1 MPIRNKSTRIQ
12 DKNRAYQNI
21 QGNSPIFGV
30 YIGQVT
36 ATKDISRTGRIQVF
50 IAALAKDKSSNDGL
64 FDATWSS
71 PFAGSTDPAGLGES
85 IEKYED
91 TLKSYGMWMVPPDI
105 GNLVLVCFGDGNT
118 KFPFILSCLYPD
130 RYNHMVPGM
139 PAGKSYSDPQLKLPV
154 AEKNKRDEKLTH
166 NDATRPLHVD
176 LAEAIVKQGTAND
189 PLRGAGSSGARR
201 ESPSEVF
208 GILTP
213 GPRSPNNFNH
223 REGGHQ
229 FIMDD
234 NINSRLIR
242 LRTAKGNQL
251 LLDDT
256 TGVIYMINRDGT
268 AWVEL
273 AASGDIHFY
282 SEGSINFRA
291 KQNFNV
297 RADGYVNIEAG
308 NDVNIKAA
316 GDMNGK
322 DDYAGL
328 PESGSGP
335 IGVGGNIRLESTAD
349 TSLFAGLNLF
359 ASAIGGNLHLNSA
372 GDTLATANGEAGL
385 HLKASSGKIITQSA
399 QGTDIGAGSGI
410 AMSAGGDISL
420 TGGPNI
426 LLNSGGAEAGE
437 ATESTPAS
445 QMGTSDHK
453 DSPLTP
459 PEFDRQSAMEGQP
472 GATTA
477 GKRTGQQ
484 NTIKSISPRLVTSE
498 PFADHYIFDPVAD
511 SETERNGAGS
521 RETNLPPNA
530 ANESGAPADA
540 QTPAGTD
547 VGQGYTDQNGNK
559 VTGEEQ
565 KTATPNY
572 ASTGEIF
579 NNFKTA
585 TQQKILEMAS
595 VGAVLQGLKQ
605 GIPSIRTIKVNSL
618 GVGLIGLGKQL
629 APLEALNKQFA
640 IDAFGLPA
648 DMQGPAITNMK
659 NAITQAKN
667 NAGGSVEQMASELA
681 SKGIKTIPDG
691 PGTIFEDVN
700 GNKVMDFTNGIGPVS
715 QASGAIADMQETW
728 EDISPHITA
737 PVNENQTMALTE
749 FARSIGP
756 ETFKNSNVLELVNK
770 QEYHRVPNKMMGW
783 VLSQKPGN
791 KNMTYDPQMEE
802 LRKFQAAL
810 FQAPDSAEFKFN
822 TNGNEIKSFG
832 TLATHIDSAR
842 EKVNKKAGIDTPNVK
857 VRI

>member
-64 FDATWSS
+64 FDCSWSS
-71 PFAGSTDPAGLGES
+71 PFAGSTDPAGLGDT

-139 PAGKSYSDPQLKLPV
+139 PAGKSYSDPAMKLPV

-176 LAEAIVKQGTAND
+176 LAESIVKQGTAND
-189 PLRGAGSSGARR
+189 PLRGAGASGARR

-213 GPRSPNNFNH
+213 GPRSQNNFNH

-273 AASGDIHFY
+273 SASGDIHFFA
-282 SEGSINFRA
+282 EGSINFRA

-322 DDYAGL
+322 DEYAGL

-335 IGVGGNIRLESTAD
+335 VGQGGNIRLESTAD
-349 TSLFAGLNLF
+349 TSVFAGLSLF

-372 GDTLATANGEAGL
+372 GDTLATANGEAGIQF
-385 HLKASSGKIITQSA
+385 KASAGKIVTQSA
-399 QGTDIGAGSGI
+399 QGTDIGAGAGI
-410 AMSAGGDISL
+410 AMSAGGDIAL

-426 LLNSGGAEAGE
+426 LLNSGGAQAGE
-437 ATESTPAS
+437 ATESTPAG
-445 QMGTSDHK
+445 QLGTSDHK

-459 PEFDRQSAMEGQP
+459 PEFDRQSALEGEP
-472 GATTA
+472 GATTS
-477 GKRTGQQ
+477 GKRTGTQ
-484 NTIKSISPRLVTSE
+484 NTIKSISPRLITSE
-498 PFADHYIFDPVAD
+498 PFADHYVFDPVAD
-511 SETERNGAGS
+511 SESERNGS
-521 RETNLPPNA
+521 SNRDTNLPPNA

-540 QTPAGTD
+540 QTPEGTD
-547 VGQGYTDQNGNK
+547 VGQNYTDQNGNQA
-559 VTGEEQ
+559 TTSDEQ
-565 KTATPNY
+565 KKGSPNY

-585 TQQKILEMAS
+585 KEQKILEMAAI
-595 VGAVLQGLKQ
+595 GTVLQGLKQ
-605 GIPSIRTIKVNSL
+605 GIPSIRTIKVNAL
-618 GVGLIGLGKQL
+618 GQSLIGLGKQL

-640 IDAFGLPA
+640 VDSFGLPA
-648 DMQGPAITNMK
+648 DMQGPAIANMK
-659 NAITQAKN
+659 TAITQAKN
-667 NAGGSVEQMASELA
+667 NASGSVEEMASELA

-691 PGTIFEDVN
+691 PGTIFEDEN
-700 GNKVMDFTNGIGPVS
+700 GNKIMDFANGIGPVS
-715 QASGAIADMQETW
+715 EAAGVIADVQETW
-728 EDISPHITA
+728 QDISPYVTA
-737 PVNENQTMALTE
+737 PVNENQSMALAE

-756 ETFKNSNVLELVNK
+756 ETFKNSNVLEHVNK
-770 QEYHRVPNKMMGW
+770 GEYHRVPNKMMGW
-783 VLSQKPGN
+783 VLSQKPGA
-791 KNMTYDPQMEE
+791 KEMTYDPQMEE
-802 LRKFQAAL
+802 LRKFQSAL
-810 FQAPDSAEFKFN
+810 FQAPDQAQIRFD
-822 TNGNEIKSFG
+822 TNGMENKSFG
-832 TLATHIDSAR
+832 TLATNIDFAR
-842 EKVNKKAGIDTPNVK
+842 AEVNGSLGIETPNVYI
-857 VRI
+857 R